1 MNLCSSII
9 DLLRG
14 KKVIDLVFAIQQAGA
29 QNHLP
34 ILEKLA
40 EAGPAP
46 FVIVEGSGKDT
57 KKKPFTPSA
66 PVQNAHSKPFRQKQ
80 IPSSENQSPPGARSY
95 GNRVESRA
103 YTIS

>member
-40 EAGPAP
+40 EADPAP

-57 KKKPFTPSA
+57 KKKTFHPLCSGPKCAFKA
-66 PVQNAHSKPFRQKQ
+66 L
-80 IPSSENQSPPGARSY
+80 PPKA
-95 GNRVESRA
+95 NP
-103 YTIS
+103 